1 MQKKPP
7 GSYRKEELMKSGF
20 TLPYTLWLSF
30 LVLTKCKLQLSN
42 LRFFKVLNSS
52 PRVFMGVHGLLSP
65 VMHPPDLS
73 LFSFQEL
80 IFMEYSGN
88 LVLDFQHN
96 FCQYGWNGKA
106 ELLGRNGRHFHA
118 NLLKP
123 MNQQRDIQVINLWCM
138 ITKPYFFK
146 KMHQSHFSLFGIEKS
161 VFPSVKPIRVWNF
174 S

>member
-20 TLPYTLWLSF
+20 TLPYTLWLNF

-52 PRVFMGVHGLLSP
+52 PCGFMGVHGLLSP

-106 ELLGRNGRHFHA
+106 ELLGRNGRHIHA

-123 MNQQRDIQVINLWCM
+123 MNQQREIFKSSTYGVWSQNLISLRKCTKVI
-138 ITKPYFFK
+138 
-146 KMHQSHFSLFGIEKS
+146 SLFLGLRS
-161 VFPSVKPIRVWNF
+161 QYFLL
-174 S
+174 